1 VIPPAVGGY
10 YDALDAGTTTAQP
23 LAETPGGFDA

>member
-1 VIPPAVGGY
+1 VIPRAVSAY
-10 YDALDAGTTTAQP
+10 YDALDAGTTARP